1 MVAFLLI
8 FTIFTP
14 FLFLI
19 GLGEKSTA
27 AYDND
32 NIFLNTLPILIIYY
46 EQPLPRPLRS
56 WVAELALSCASYGS
70 ITSCNVVFGLLLLDA
85 SFQTGKQWKDEYS
98 GKRLVGLNPD
108 LSESFTETYAVYCLG
123 LKLTLAPLS
132 FNIPL
137 DLIS

>member
-19 GLGEKSTA
+19 GLGEKCIV

-32 NIFLNTLPILIIYY
+32 NIFLNTLPTLTIYY

-56 WVAELALSCASYGS
+56 CVAGLALSCASYGS
-70 ITSCNVVFGLLLLDA
+70 ITCCNVVLGLLLLDA

-98 GKRLVGLNPD
+98 GKRLAGLYPD
-108 LSESFTETYAVYCLG
+108 LSESFTETYTVYCLNP
-123 LKLTLAPLS
+123 KLALPYYRS
-132 FNIPL
+132 IFHSI
-137 DLIS
+137 